1 MANRAHVLLLFLL
14 FGTASLAQPARDSLV
29 CFTVSEAYEILD
41 TLHSGIDHRR
51 ARHIL
56 SVMYAKQV
64 GITRSLQTDVDSL
77 TSWRSDDQQVTAEA
91 IRLRDQ
97 AVSDA
102 EFWKGRAKGRGW
114 KGFGLG
120 ILVSIGAYIGTQQL
134 AK

>member
-1 MANRAHVLLLFLL
+1 MANRVHVLLLSLL
-14 FGTASLAQPARDSLV
+14 SVTASSAQPGRDSLV

-41 TLHSGIDHRR
+41 TLHSGVDHRR
-51 ARHIL
+51 ARMIL
-56 SVMYAKQV
+56 STMYAKQV
-64 GITRSLQTDVDSL
+64 QVSKSYAVEADSL
-77 TSWRSDDQQVTAEA
+77 RAWRKADQGRTDEA
-91 IRLRDQ
+91 IRIRDQ

-134 AK
+134 TR